1 MSRTLVQ
8 PVGQKRLTNVA
19 VVRLRKG
26 GQRFEIACFPNKV
39 ISWRERVEKDLDEV
53 LQSHTVYSN
62 VSKGVLAKSKDL
74 IRTFGTDDLTE
85 ICLEILEKGEL
96 QVSGKEREAQL
107 SSQFRD
113 IATIVMEKTISTE
126 TRHPFTMKMI
136 ESIMHEIHFAVD
148 PNLTS
153 KEQALRVIKKLIE
166 NPKYKI
172 KRAPLTVRFIA
183 PKSNLAGL
191 MEKLDGWNAIVLSK
205 DESADQSSV
214 VCEIEPS
221 ILHSC
226 EEKLKDVQGRV
237 EVLSVSARAEGGSST
252 DQYDNVEDNVE
263 KAQAVPAKE
272 SGTVTQLSET
282 MQKQSLSSEVE
293 SQGQAPG
300 KPQKRCK
307 ECSIFMED
315 KLYRDHCKSGWHK
328 HNYTRHKNGL
338 PPLSQE
344 ECLMEMEMAE
354 SQRGLKDYDF

>member
-19 VVRLRKG
+19 VVRLRKA

-39 ISWRERVEKDLDEV
+39 LSWRSRVEKDLDEV

-74 IRTFGTDDLTE
+74 IKAFGTDDLTN
-85 ICLEILEKGEL
+85 ICVEILEKGEL

-113 IATIVMEKTISTE
+113 IATIVMEKTINPE
-126 TRHPFTMKMI
+126 TRRPYTMTMI
-136 ESIMHEIHFAVD
+136 ERLMHEIHFAVD

-166 NPKYKI
+166 HFPI
-172 KRAPLTVRFIA
+172 KRAPLTVRFTA
-183 PKSNLAGL
+183 PKSKLGGL
-191 MEKLDGWNAIVLSK
+191 MEKLEEWSAIVLSK
-205 DESADQSSV
+205 DESGNQSSL

-226 EEKLKDVQGRV
+226 EERLKDVQGRV
-237 EVLSVSARAEGGSST
+237 EVLSVSAHAEGGSST

-263 KAQAVPAKE
+263 KSHSVPAKE
-272 SGTVTQLSET
+272 TGAVAQLSET

-293 SQGQAPG
+293 SQGQRQG
-300 KPQKRCK
+300 KQQKRCK
-307 ECSIFMED
+307 ECDVLLED

-344 ECLMEMEMAE
+344 ECLMEMELAE
-354 SQRGLKDYDF
+354 SKRDLKDYDF

>member
-39 ISWRERVEKDLDEV
+39 LSWRTRVEKDLDEV

-74 IRTFGTDDLTE
+74 TKTFGTDDLTK
-85 ICLEILEKGEL
+85 ICIEILEKGEL

-113 IATIVMEKTISTE
+113 IATIVMEKTINPE
-126 TRHPFTMKMI
+126 TRRPYTMTMI
-136 ESIMHEIHFAVD
+136 ERLMHEIHFAVD

-166 NPKYKI
+166 HFPI
-172 KRAPLTVRFIA
+172 KRAPLTVRFTA
-183 PKSNLAGL
+183 PKSNLSGL
-191 MEKLDGWNAIVLSK
+191 MEKLDEWNAIVISK
-205 DESADQSSV
+205 DESGNQSSL

-226 EEKLKDVQGRV
+226 EERLKDVQGRV
-237 EVLSVSARAEGGSST
+237 EVLSVSAHAEGGSST

-263 KAQAVPAKE
+263 KAHPVPAKE
-272 SGTVTQLSET
+272 SVAVAQLSEA
-282 MQKQSLSSEVE
+282 MQKQNLSSEVE
-293 SQGQAPG
+293 SQGQGLG
-300 KPQKRCK
+300 KQQRRCK
-307 ECSIFMED
+307 ECDIVVED
-315 KLYRDHCKSGWHK
+315 KLYRDHCKSAWHK

-344 ECLMEMEMAE
+344 ECLMEIEIAE
-354 SQRGLKDYDF
+354 SKRGLSDYDF

>member
-19 VVRLRKG
+19 VVRLRKT

-39 ISWRERVEKDLDEV
+39 LSWRTRVEKDLDEV

-74 IRTFGTDDLTE
+74 IKAFGTDDLTK
-85 ICLEILEKGEL
+85 ICVEILEKGEL

-113 IATIVMEKTISTE
+113 IATIVMEKTINPE
-126 TRHPFTMKMI
+126 TRRPYTMTMI
-136 ESIMHEIHFAVD
+136 ERLMHEIHFAVD

-153 KEQALRVIKKLIE
+153 KEQALKVIKKLIE
-166 NPKYKI
+166 HFPI
-172 KRAPLTVRFIA
+172 KRAPLTVRFTA

-191 MEKLDGWNAIVLSK
+191 MEKLDEWNAIVISK
-205 DESADQSSV
+205 DESGSQSSL

-226 EEKLKDVQGRV
+226 EERLKDVQGRV
-237 EVLSVSARAEGGSST
+237 EVLSVSAHAEGGSST

-263 KAQAVPAKE
+263 KVHSVPATKE
-272 SGTVTQLSET
+272 AVAIAQLSET

-293 SQGQAPG
+293 SQGQALG
-300 KPQKRCK
+300 KNQKRCK
-307 ECSIFMED
+307 ECAIVVED
-315 KLYRDHCKSGWHK
+315 KSYRDHCKSAWHK
-328 HNYTRHKNGL
+328 HNYTRNKNGL

-344 ECLMEMEMAE
+344 ECLIEIEMAE
-354 SQRGLKDYDF
+354 SNRGMKDYDY